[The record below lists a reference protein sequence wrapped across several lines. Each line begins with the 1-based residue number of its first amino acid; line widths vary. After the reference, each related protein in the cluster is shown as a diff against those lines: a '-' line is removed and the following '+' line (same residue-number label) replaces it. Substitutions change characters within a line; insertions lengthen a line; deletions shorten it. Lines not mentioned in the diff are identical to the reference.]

1 MFTGTHYRPRTDS
14 ETAADS
20 AEKNTSDGR
29 RRRIRA
35 ACDRLPRGAYLYCP
49 RSPGNPQQCWA
60 AAFRRHLIRF
70 FPLDLPLFRPSA
82 GSYSRNRLSS
92 LMGLRKMSERIPAIQ
107 VEPAAP
113 AAPSKQPPA
122 PGKLPSA
129 VNGPIYTR
137 SFTGLFRNFRRLG
150 GGLLFLLFFGT
161 LWLNWNGRQA
171 VLWDLPERKFYIF
184 GATFWPQD
192 FILLSALLIIAA
204 FGLFFITVFAGRVW
218 CGYTCPQSVWTWVF
232 MWCEKVTEGDRN
244 ARIKLDQGPASAAK
258 LLRKTAKHALWLG
271 VSLVTAITFIGYFT
285 PVRPLVADLFSF
297 QLDLESLF
305 WVLFFT
311 AATYV
316 NAGWLREQV
325 CIHMC
330 PYSRFQSVMFNKDT
344 LIVSYDAARGES
356 RGARKKGSDP
366 RAQGLGD
373 CIDCQQ
379 CVQVCPTGIDIRD
392 GLQIACIGCAACV
405 DACDSIMDKMGYE
418 RGLVRYT
425 SERALEGGQTRFL
438 RPRLV
443 GYAAVMLAM
452 IGAFVVALDARPLA
466 SLDVT
471 RDRGLFRENAAGQ
484 IENIYTL
491 KVINKTQQPQR
502 YRLQLDDAPEFRLQ
516 GEHTLSLKPGEILD
530 FPVSVA
536 STAERARA
544 GSQPLAFSLRG
555 IDDPSLAVGST
566 STFVSPAR

>member
-1 MFTGTHYRPRTDS
+1 
-14 ETAADS
+14 
-20 AEKNTSDGR
+20 
-29 RRRIRA
+29 
-35 ACDRLPRGAYLYCP
+35 
-49 RSPGNPQQCWA
+49 
-60 AAFRRHLIRF
+60 
-70 FPLDLPLFRPSA
+70 
-82 GSYSRNRLSS
+82 
-92 LMGLRKMSERIPAIQ
+92 
-107 VEPAAP
+107 
-113 AAPSKQPPA
+113 
-122 PGKLPSA
+122 
-129 VNGPIYTR
+129 
-137 SFTGLFRNFRRLG
+137 
-150 GGLLFLLFFGT
+150 
-161 LWLNWNGRQA
+161 
-171 VLWDLPERKFYIF
+171 
-184 GATFWPQD
+184 
-192 FILLSALLIIAA
+192 
-204 FGLFFITVFAGRVW
+204 
-218 CGYTCPQSVWTWVF
+218 
-232 MWCEKVTEGDRN
+232 
-244 ARIKLDQGPASAAK
+244 
-258 LLRKTAKHALWLG
+258 
-271 VSLVTAITFIGYFT
+271 
-285 PVRPLVADLFSF
+285 
-297 QLDLESLF
+297 
-305 WVLFFT
+305 
-311 AATYV
+311 
-316 NAGWLREQV
+316 
-325 CIHMC
+325 
-330 PYSRFQSVMFNKDT
+330 FQSVMFDKDT

-471 RDRGLFRENAAGQ
+471 RDRGLFRENASGQ